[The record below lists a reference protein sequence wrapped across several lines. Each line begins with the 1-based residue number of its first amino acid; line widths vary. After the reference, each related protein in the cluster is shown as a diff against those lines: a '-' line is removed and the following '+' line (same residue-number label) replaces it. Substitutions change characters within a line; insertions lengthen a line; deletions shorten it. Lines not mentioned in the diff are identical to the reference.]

1 VNTVP
6 AAPSATSTDAVTRI
20 IAGAVCLVLIDA
32 VPISY
37 ELYQKLKDQPHRAA
51 DYYERRDGKLLPK
64 SKPGPH
70 N

>member
-1 VNTVP
+1 MSYKVHEQNGVWTV
-6 AAPSATSTDAVTRI
+6 ARDSE
-20 IAGAVCLVLIDA
+20 GLVLIDA